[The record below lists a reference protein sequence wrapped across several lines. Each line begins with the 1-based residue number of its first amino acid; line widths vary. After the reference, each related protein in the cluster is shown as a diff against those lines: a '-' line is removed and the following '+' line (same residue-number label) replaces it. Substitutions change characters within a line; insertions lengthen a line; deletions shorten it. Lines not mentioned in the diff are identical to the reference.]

1 MSLLPDRQLIPTHL
15 GLILDGNRRWAT
27 EHGLPINAGHREGAE
42 NLKKIVRAGFGRGV
56 KYISAY
62 VFSTENWRRTKS
74 EVKFLISTALRFL
87 DNDLEQLH
95 KDGIKVVIIGSRF
108 GLSKK
113 VIAAIDKAEQRTKD
127 NQGGVLALCLN
138 YGGHE
143 ELVSALK
150 RILEA
155 RVHSDEL
162 NEKLI
167 SQYLYHP
174 EVPPLDMIIRT
185 SGEQRLSNFML
196 WRSEYAELKF
206 VDKNWPDFSPADLD
220 EALADYA
227 ARERRI
233 GK

>member
-1 MSLLPDRQLIPTHL
+1 
-15 GLILDGNRRWAT
+15 
-27 EHGLPINAGHREGAE
+27 
-42 NLKKIVRAGFGRGV
+42 
-56 KYISAY
+56 
-62 VFSTENWRRTKS
+62 
-74 EVKFLISTALRFL
+74 VKFLISLALRFL

-95 KDGIKVVIIGSRF
+95 ADGIRVVIIGSRY

-127 NQGGVLALCLN
+127 NQQGVLALCLN

-143 ELVSALK
+143 ELVTAVK
-150 RILEA
+150 KILEA
-155 RVHSDEL
+155 RVQAEQLDEATITQ
-162 NEKLI
+162 N
-167 SQYLYHP
+167 LYHP

-206 VDKNWPDFSPADLD
+206 VNKNWPDFNAADLD

-227 ARERRI
+227 ARERRQ